1 MNNLLKNAVYGFIIG
16 DVMGVPYEFLERGSF
31 KCTGISS
38 GGISEVEEG
47 TWSDDS
53 SMMLATCSSIK
64 KCGAID
70 IDDITKNFL
79 LWLSVGKFTQ
89 NGKAFG
95 VGKTTYR
102 ALTTGMGLNDERSN
116 GNGSLMR
123 ILPLIFTDA
132 SDSVIEEVSSITHA
146 HKISCDACKIYV
158 SIGRRIVKGEN
169 IKDILSN
176 LKLDAPFN
184 RLSEIYKLNE
194 SMIKSTGYVVDTIE
208 AVCYVLV
215 TTSSFKEAILKAVN
229 LGGDT
234 DTIAALVGGLAGIMY
249 GIDSIPEEWLSKV
262 YRLEVAEECLF

>member
-158 SIGRRIVKGEN
+158 SIGRSLVKGEN
-169 IKDILSN
+169 IKDILSK

-194 SMIKSTGYVVDTIE
+194 SMIKSSGYVVDTIE
-208 AVCYVLV
+208 AVCYVLA

-229 LGGDT
+229 LGGDA

-249 GIDSIPEEWLSKV
+249 GIGSIPEEWLSKV